1 MNSEQQKEVAQCL
14 VDFVKRVASDK
25 KATPEEVAALPEI
38 ARLLFDTISLN
49 AT

>member
-1 MNSEQQKEVAQCL
+1 MNKTQEKEVIQCL
-14 VDFVKRVASDK
+14 VDFVKRVANDENAS
-25 KATPEEVAALPEI
+25 PEEITALPEI